1 MKKLLVAALAS
12 CALAAP
18 AAAQTAKVDTEAYV
32 TEANVII
39 KDFMTNL
46 KGELQRALKTEGP
59 AGAIGVCQQAAPA
72 VTREAEA
79 QHGWDVGRT
88 ALRLRNQD
96 NAPDEWERG
105 VLEDFVAQREA
116 GADPSKLSVTK
127 VVSRDGVTTF
137 RYMKAI
143 PLAEKPCATCHGTNV
158 DPDLR
163 AEILE
168 YYPEDEAVGF
178 KPGEIRGAFT
188 MSRKID

>member
-1 MKKLLVAALAS
+1 MKKLIAAVLALF
-12 CALAAP
+12 ALAAP
-18 AAAQTAKVDTEAYV
+18 AAAQTDGDTDGYV
-32 TEANVII
+32 AEANAII

-46 KGELQRALKTEGP
+46 KGELQRALKEEGP
-59 AGAIGVCQQAAPA
+59 VGAIAVCNEAAPA
-72 VTREAEA
+72 VTREVAA
-79 QHGWDVGRT
+79 KHGWEVGRT

-105 VLEDFVAQREA
+105 VLEDFVAQRAA
-116 GADPSKLSVTK
+116 GADPKTLAVTK
-127 VVSRDGVTTF
+127 VVSRDGEAIL

-143 PLAEKPCATCHGTNV
+143 PLAEKPCAVCHGTNV

-168 YYPEDEAVGF
+168 FYPDDEAVGF